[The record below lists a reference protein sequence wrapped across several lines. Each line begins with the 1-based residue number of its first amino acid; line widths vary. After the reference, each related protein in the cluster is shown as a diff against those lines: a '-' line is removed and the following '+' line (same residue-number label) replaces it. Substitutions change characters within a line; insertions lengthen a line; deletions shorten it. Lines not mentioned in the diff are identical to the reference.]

1 MAIAKRS
8 NTNYTKELALNK
20 KINVE
25 QNFAEQVYIAF
36 REKKFGISPCC
47 FVDYESS
54 VINHFL
60 CDWQNKKTNKT
71 VLSTST
77 PGVFVEPLAQINSS
91 ASLDCPASPSNV
103 CTVLDLEELIKSIG
117 TYTECFS
124 AQAQTW
130 TITHNLGK
138 YPSVTV
144 VDNSNVI
151 VVGNVDYLSTN
162 VIQITFEDPFSGCAF
177 LN

>member
-8 NTNYTKELALNK
+8 NTDYIKTLALNK

-25 QNFAEQVYIAF
+25 QNFAQQVYIAF

-60 CDWQNKKTNKT
+60 CDWQNKKTDKAI
-71 VLSTST
+71 LFSST
-77 PGVFVEPLAQINSS
+77 PGVFVGPLAAINST
-91 ASLDCPASPSNV
+91 ASVDCAATPSNV
-103 CTVLDLEELIKSIG
+103 CTILDLEELIKSVG
-117 TYTECFS
+117 TYSQCFS
-124 AQAQTW
+124 TPFQKW

-144 VDNSNVI
+144 VDNNNVI
-151 VVGNVDYLSTN
+151 VVGDVDYLSTN
-162 VIQITFEDPFSGCAF
+162 VIEITFADMFSGCSF